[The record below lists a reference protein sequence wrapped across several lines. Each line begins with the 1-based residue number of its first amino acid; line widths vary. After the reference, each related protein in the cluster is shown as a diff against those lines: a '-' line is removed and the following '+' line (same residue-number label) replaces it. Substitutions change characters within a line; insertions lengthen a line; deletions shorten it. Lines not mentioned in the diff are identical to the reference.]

1 MAHVLTGK
9 VVGGVIVVE
18 GEPLAEGTEVTVLL
32 ERYTEPPY
40 ELTPEDE
47 AMLEAAE
54 REGGDVPAAVVLSE
68 LGKRG

>member
-1 MAHVLTGK
+1 MAQVLSGK

-32 ERYTEPPY
+32 EDPNELPY

-54 REGGDVPAAVVLSE
+54 AEGGDVPASVVLAE
-68 LGKRG
+68 LGKRR